1 MATGRTIAVR
11 RSRSAVIVL
20 LAALAVLIHHETA
33 AGTVTPVQHAIHS
46 MHVGHAMY
54 AGHAMPGTASS
65 SAAAVPQGPAADQ
78 TDTLDAP
85 APAHG
90 VDGSACADPGM
101 QHCTTAGV
109 DTVKLAPP
117 PPHHGR
123 PAANPYQAKP
133 GRSPAGTISRAPPDL
148 SVLSQLRI

>member
-1 MATGRTIAVR
+1 MAMVTGRADTVR
-11 RSRSAVIVL
+11 WAHGAVIAL

-33 AGTVTPVQHAIHS
+33 AITATPVQHATPSTH
-46 MHVGHAMY
+46 
-54 AGHAMPGTASS
+54 AGHAMPGMASS
-65 SAAAVPQGPAADQ
+65 SSASVPQGPAADH

-90 VDGSACADPGM
+90 VDGNTCADPGM
-101 QHCTTAGV
+101 QHCTTTVV

-117 PPHHGR
+117 PQRHGQQ
-123 PAANPYQAKP
+123 AEHPYQAKP
-133 GRSPAGTISRAPPDL
+133 GGSPAGTISRAPPDL

>member
-1 MATGRTIAVR
+1 MAMATGRTSAVR
-11 RSRSAVIVL
+11 WACSAVTAL

-33 AGTVTPVQHAIHS
+33 AITATPVQHAIHS
-46 MHVGHAMY
+46 THVGHAM
-54 AGHAMPGTASS
+54 PGMASS
-65 SAAAVPQGPAADQ
+65 SAAAVPQGTAADH

-90 VDGSACADPGM
+90 ADGSACADPGM
-101 QHCTTAGV
+101 QHCTTASV

-117 PPHHGR
+117 PQRHGQQT
-123 PAANPYQAKP
+123 ANPYQAKP
-133 GRSPAGTISRAPPDL
+133 GRWPTGTISRAPPDL